1 MVYSSKQNSTI
12 KKIASLK
19 EKKFRQK
26 YGLYISEGIKPVNDA
41 ISLNKPIKYIVAT
54 QEILDKILPNN
65 LETLIVTNEVFS
77 YITTEVTPQGVLCVI
92 EIGENQLCQPSGNAV
107 LLDGVQDPGNI
118 GTIIRS
124 CLAFGY
130 KDIYL
135 VNCCDAYSPKVVRS
149 SMSAIYSVN
158 IYKGSLEEVLSTLK
172 GYKIIVADMVGESLH
187 GFKIEDKYVLCMGSE
202 GNGISNE
209 LYSKKDRVVSIPMNE
224 LSESLNVS
232 VATSIIMYE
241 LSK

>member
-1 MVYSSKQNSTI
+1 MVYTSKQNSTI

-19 EKKFRQK
+19 DKKFRQK

-41 ISLNKPIKYIVAT
+41 IKLNMPIKYIVLVQDIA
-54 QEILDKILPNN
+54 DKIIENTF
-65 LETLIVTNEVFS
+65 ETLIVTSEVFS
-77 YITTEVTPQGVLCVI
+77 YLTTEITPQGVLCVI
-92 EIGENQLCQPSGNAV
+92 ETGEEKLSKPSGNAV
-107 LLDGVQDPGNI
+107 LLDGVQDPGNV

-158 IYKGSLEEVLSTLK
+158 LHKGNLQEILDVLQ
-172 GYKIIVADMVGESLH
+172 GYKIIVADMVGESLRE
-187 GFKIEDKYVLCMGSE
+187 FKVEGNFVLCMGSE
-202 GNGISNE
+202 GNGVSNE
-209 LYSKKDRVVSIPMNE
+209 LYSKRDRVVSIPMNE